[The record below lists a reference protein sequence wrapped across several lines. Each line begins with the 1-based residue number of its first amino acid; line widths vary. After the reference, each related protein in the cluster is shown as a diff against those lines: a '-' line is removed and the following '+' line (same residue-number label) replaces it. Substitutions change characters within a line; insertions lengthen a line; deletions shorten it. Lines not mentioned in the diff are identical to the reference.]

1 MSSNRVS
8 PVFRTSR
15 RAGLALL
22 MGLSIAG
29 CGAAGGSLENA
40 YRANLASET
49 ALNAQ
54 IISDRARAQRCDRDP
69 TRRECGPR

>member
-1 MSSNRVS
+1 MSSHRLAAAS
-8 PVFRTSR
+8 RTSL

-22 MGLSIAG
+22 VGLFVAG
-29 CGAAGGSLENA
+29 CGSAGGSLESA

-54 IISDRARAQRCDRDP
+54 IMSDRARAQRCDRDP
-69 TRRECGPR
+69 ARRECGRR